1 MGLSIHDVAREAS
14 LSCETILEVLTS
26 PSALE
31 PEVVRF
37 VMQTIRK
44 SGYLDTFSRWKNRD
58 ERASIAILTSVV
70 DSAST
75 MEIFRGIDRVMQSL
89 GLNAST
95 VIFPTRF
102 SPVIREDLLETLLR
116 FRMVNA
122 VLTVN
127 LTPSVESV
135 EKYNKVG
142 KPLILL
148 QTSVPGAQSVL
159 LENQKGMSIAINY
172 LFRAGHRRI
181 GLINGPTTGRE
192 PGAVPSERLMGYLT
206 TLQRLGLEFEQSL
219 VYEARDYFSE
229 DGTKGFEYF
238 YGLDELP
245 DAVICASGDM
255 SALGFIDAARQK
267 GLRIPE
273 DIAVMGYDDLPVA
286 RLVHPGLTTIR
297 QRLMLAGAG
306 SVILAL
312 ESAVNGPGENLVIM
326 PELIERG
333 SA

>member
-58 ERASIAILTSVV
+58 ERTSIAILTSVV

-95 VIFPTRF
+95 VVFPTRF
-102 SPVIREDLLETLLR
+102 SPSVREDLLETLLR
-116 FRMVNA
+116 FRMVHA

-127 LTPSVESV
+127 LTPSVSSV
-135 EKYNKVG
+135 EKYAKVG
-142 KPLILL
+142 KPLVLL
-148 QTSVPGAQSVL
+148 QTSVPKAQSVL

-181 GLINGPTTGRE
+181 GLINGPASGRE
-192 PGAVPSERLMGYLT
+192 PGAVPSERLMGYVN

-219 VYEARDYFSE
+219 VYETRDYFSE
-229 DGTKGFEYF
+229 DGVKGFEYF
-238 YGLDELP
+238 YGLEELP
-245 DAVICASGDM
+245 DAVVCASGDM

-306 SVILAL
+306 AVILAL
-312 ESAVNGPGENLVIM
+312 ESAINGQGENLVIM